1 MGENKNSQSYQL
13 RSLVK
18 KALFSVGTGM
28 VLLVV
33 SVVAL
38 LLLSNAWGAQVD
50 AIKALNRY
58 RLASKTLTYAVQSYA
73 VTGDQKYYDSYMQE
87 LNTDK
92 NRDKALEI
100 LEKQDITKE
109 EWDKLNHI
117 AELSN
122 GLVPLEEQAFEFVA
136 AGEMEQARDS
146 VFGEA
151 YGNTVT
157 QINNLTDEVIDQI
170 QNRKEKHSAFL
181 QFLQIVIEVLL
192 FVGFVVIIKQVI
204 SMIRFANKELLEPV
218 QKVSEQMGALAEGDF
233 GRELDLKADDSEVG
247 CMVTSIAVMKR
258 NLQGMIREVS
268 TILGEMGKGNYN
280 FEITQEYVGEFVQIR
295 DSFIAIGQEMRETL
309 LTIRDVSEQ
318 IDMGS
323 EQLTCAAENLAESC
337 TTQAGQ
343 VSGLVDIVE
352 GMEQN
357 IRQNAEAAEIS
368 VKIATKAGEDL
379 MLGNAKMEEL
389 KAAISEI
396 SRCSEQIGT
405 IIGTI
410 EDIASQTNLL
420 ALNAAIEAARAGEA
434 GKGFAVVAEQVKV
447 LAEES
452 AKAAGNTTELI
463 QATVEAM
470 DKGIAIADETAENM
484 NEVMLGAKEATER
497 MGQIAELLDESTRQ
511 IHEVSN
517 NIIKV
522 SAVVDNN
529 SATSEEMAA
538 VSTEQK
544 NQVEKMV
551 SLMQKF
557 HI

>member
-13 RSLVK
+13 RQLVK
-18 KALFSVGTGM
+18 KALLSVGTGM
-28 VLLVV
+28 ALLVV

-38 LLLSNAWGAQVD
+38 LLLSSARGGQVD
-50 AIKALNRY
+50 AIMALNQY
-58 RLASKTLTYAVQSYA
+58 RLASKTLTYSVQSYA

-92 NRDKALEI
+92 NRENALAV
-100 LEKQDITKE
+100 LEKQNITGE
-109 EWDKLNHI
+109 EWEKLNRI
-117 AELSN
+117 AALSD

-136 AGEMEQARDS
+136 AGEMEQARES

-151 YGNTVT
+151 YGDTVT
-157 QINNLTDEVIDQI
+157 QINDLTDEVINQI
-170 QNRKEKHSAFL
+170 QDRKEKQSARL
-181 QFLQIVIEVLL
+181 QILQIVIEALL
-192 FVGFVVIIKQVI
+192 FIGFIVVIKEVI
-204 SMIRFANKELLEPV
+204 SMIQFAQQELLAPIK
-218 QKVSEQMGALAEGDF
+218 KVSVQMGALAEGDF
-233 GRELDLKADDSEVG
+233 SQELDLKADDSEVG
-247 CMVTSIAVMKR
+247 SMVTSIAVMKK

-268 TILGEMGKGNYN
+268 AILGEMGNGNYN
-280 FEITQEYVGEFVQIR
+280 FRITQEYVGEFVEIK
-295 DSFIAIGQEMRETL
+295 DSFLTIGQKMRETL
-309 LTIRDVSEQ
+309 STIREVSEQ

-323 EQLTCAAENLAESC
+323 EQLTCAAENLAEGC

-343 VSGLVDIVE
+343 VSGLVDIIEV
-352 GMEQN
+352 MEQN

-379 MLGNAKMEEL
+379 MTGNAKMEEL

-452 AKAAGNTTELI
+452 ARAAGNTTELI
-463 QATVEAM
+463 QATLEAM
-470 DKGIAIADETAENM
+470 NKGITIADETAENM

-497 MGQIAELLDESTRQ
+497 MGQIAELLGESTRQ

-517 NIIKV
+517 SIVNV

-529 SATSEEMAA
+529 SATSQETAA

-544 NQVEKMV
+544 NQVEAMV
-551 SLMQKF
+551 ALMQKF
-557 HI
+557 QI

>member
-1 MGENKNSQSYQL
+1 
-13 RSLVK
+13 
-18 KALFSVGTGM
+18 
-28 VLLVV
+28 
-33 SVVAL
+33 
-38 LLLSNAWGAQVD
+38 
-50 AIKALNRY
+50 
-58 RLASKTLTYAVQSYA
+58 
-73 VTGDQKYYDSYMQE
+73 
-87 LNTDK
+87 
-92 NRDKALEI
+92 
-100 LEKQDITKE
+100 
-109 EWDKLNHI
+109 
-117 AELSN
+117 
-122 GLVPLEEQAFEFVA
+122 
-136 AGEMEQARDS
+136 
-146 VFGEA
+146 
-151 YGNTVT
+151 
-157 QINNLTDEVIDQI
+157 
-170 QNRKEKHSAFL
+170 
-181 QFLQIVIEVLL
+181 
-192 FVGFVVIIKQVI
+192 
-204 SMIRFANKELLEPV
+204 
-218 QKVSEQMGALAEGDF
+218 
-233 GRELDLKADDSEVG
+233 
-247 CMVTSIAVMKR
+247 
-258 NLQGMIREVS
+258 
-268 TILGEMGKGNYN
+268 
-280 FEITQEYVGEFVQIR
+280 
-295 DSFIAIGQEMRETL
+295 
-309 LTIRDVSEQ
+309 
-318 IDMGS
+318 
-323 EQLTCAAENLAESC
+323 
-337 TTQAGQ
+337 
-343 VSGLVDIVE
+343 
-352 GMEQN
+352 
-357 IRQNAEAAEIS
+357 
-368 VKIATKAGEDL
+368 

-497 MGQIAELLDESTRQ
+497 MGQIAELLGESTRQ

-529 SATSEEMAA
+529 SATSEETAA

>member
-1 MGENKNSQSYQL
+1 MGENKNSQSYRL

-18 KALFSVGTGM
+18 KALLSVGTGM
-28 VLLVV
+28 VLLMV

-92 NRDKALEI
+92 NRDKALEV

-136 AGEMEQARDS
+136 TGEMEQARDS

-151 YGNTVT
+151 YGNTVI
-157 QINNLTDEVIDQI
+157 QINNLTDEVIEQI

-497 MGQIAELLDESTRQ
+497 MGQIAELLGESTRQ

-529 SATSEEMAA
+529 SATSEETAA

>member
-1 MGENKNSQSYQL
+1 MGENKNSQSYRL

-18 KALFSVGTGM
+18 KALLSVGTGM
-28 VLLVV
+28 VLLMV

-92 NRDKALEI
+92 NRDKALEV

-136 AGEMEQARDS
+136 TGEMEQARDS

-151 YGNTVT
+151 YGNTVI
-157 QINNLTDEVIDQI
+157 QINNLTDEVIEQI

-268 TILGEMGKGNYN
+268 AILGEMGKGNYN

-497 MGQIAELLDESTRQ
+497 MGQIAELLGESTRQ

-529 SATSEEMAA
+529 SATSEETAA

>member
-157 QINNLTDEVIDQI
+157 QINNLTDE
-170 QNRKEKHSAFL
+170 
-181 QFLQIVIEVLL
+181 VIEVLL

-529 SATSEEMAA
+529 SATSEETAA